1 MFWHRTTHSRRFGI
15 IFIIDMANFL
25 AALFGGTKHDKDMK
39 RLQPL
44 VDKVKAEYSWAES
57 LRDEDFP
64 RITAEWKDEVQS
76 GRKTLDDLLPKAYAL
91 AREAAGRTL
100 GERHYDVQI
109 MGAIVLH
116 QGSILE
122 MKTGEG
128 KTLTSVPAAYLNA
141 LEGKGVHVVTVNDY
155 LAGRDAEW
163 MGRVY
168 SFLGLT
174 TGVVFPGQDEARKK
188 EAYKA
193 DITYGT
199 NNEFGFDYLR
209 DNMKGSLQ
217 AKCQQ
222 THHFCIVDE
231 IDSILIDEARTP
243 LIISG
248 QAEDDTPK
256 VRAAKSIVPFLK
268 ECEKD
273 PETGDYYELSA
284 IDKLDR
290 EVYAAFDEKGDF
302 KLDEKGK
309 KVTFTKQGM
318 THMEELLRKA
328 GALQPSSAED
338 GSTVY
343 SLYDDANFELVHYVT
358 QAVRAEYMYKR
369 DTDYIVKDGEVQIV
383 DEFTGRVL
391 PGRRYSEGLHQA
403 IEAKENVSVRG
414 QSRTFATITFQNFFR
429 MYDKISGMTGTADTE
444 ATEFKQIYNID
455 VVVIPTNLP
464 VQRKDLPD
472 LTFYSE
478 EFKYNAIVKD
488 VKRIHA
494 TGQPILIGTTSIEKS
509 ERLSRLLTRE
519 GIRHEVLNAK
529 NHAREAYIIGEAGA
543 EGAVTIATNMAGR
556 GTDIKLGGSPEH
568 IAMKKV
574 GTEASPE
581 ELRKAVQEIM
591 PEYRKAYEKVKSLG
605 GLYIIGSERHESRR
619 IDNQLRG
626 RAGRQGDPG
635 MSQFYVALDDPLM
648 RLFAK
653 EGLREMIGKLGL
665 KDGEPIQHKMLDN
678 AIENAQKRVEQRNF
692 EIRKR
697 LLEYD
702 DVLNEQ
708 RNFIYSERD
717 KILAADD
724 LIERIIEN
732 TNALIDNAYEDA
744 DGDASR
750 FAEDFQR
757 LFSIRPPEGM
767 ENNREDL
774 KKFMESNLR
783 DKESKVGKEG
793 FNAFIRFIYL
803 KNIDKRWVDHLD
815 ALEDLREAASLMSYA
830 QKNPLVEYK
839 NTASDA
845 FDEMIESITEA
856 VCRTVNAVRV
866 SLQPRQQRPA
876 GQPRIEATHHSP
888 SSVLSN
894 VPRGEVRTNV
904 TAASQAQGTTY
915 VRSQPKVGRND
926 PCPCGSGKKYKHCC
940 GKNL

>member
-1 MFWHRTTHSRRFGI
+1 
-15 IFIIDMANFL
+15 MANFL

-39 RLQPL
+39 RLRPIL
-44 VDKVKAEYSWAES
+44 EKVKAEYSWAES
-57 LRDEDFP
+57 LKDEDFP
-64 RITAEWKDEVQS
+64 RITAEWKEEVRNGRSLDE
-76 GRKTLDDLLPKAYAL
+76 LLPKAYAL

-116 QGSILE
+116 QGAILE

-155 LAGRDAEW
+155 LAQRDMEW
-163 MGRVY
+163 MGKVY
-168 SFLGLT
+168 RFLGLT
-174 TGVVFPGQDEARKK
+174 VGVVVSGQDEARKR

-209 DNMKGSLQ
+209 DNLKMSLEHKTQ
-217 AKCQQ
+217 PK
-222 THHFCIVDE
+222 HHFCIIDE

-273 PETGDYYELSA
+273 PETGTYYELTEME
-284 IDKLDR
+284 KLDR
-290 EVYAAFDEKGDF
+290 EFYASFDEKGDY

-318 THMEELLRKA
+318 SHIEELLRKA
-328 GALQPSSAED
+328 GALLPSKDED
-338 GSTVY
+338 GNTVT
-343 SLYDDANFELVHYVT
+343 SLYDDQNFELVHYVT
-358 QAVRAEYMYKR
+358 QAVRAQYMYKL

-383 DEFTGRVL
+383 DEFTGRIL
-391 PGRRYSEGLHQA
+391 HGRRYSDGLHQA
-403 IEAKENVSVRG
+403 IEAKENVAIRG
-414 QSRTFATITFQNFFR
+414 QSKTFATITFQNFFR

-444 ATEFKQIYNID
+444 ATEFRQIYNID

-464 VQRKDLPD
+464 IQRKDLSD
-472 LTFYSE
+472 LTYFDE
-478 EFKYNAIVKD
+478 DCKYRAIVKD

-509 ERLSRLLTRE
+509 EKLSKYLTRE

-543 EGAVTIATNMAGR
+543 KGAVTIATNMAGR
-556 GTDIKLGGSPEH
+556 GTDIKLGGSLDH
-568 IAMKKV
+568 MAMRKV
-574 GTEASPE
+574 GTEASDEEIRKAKE
-581 ELRKAVQEIM
+581 ELL
-591 PEYRKAYEKVKSLG
+591 PEYRKAYEEVKALG

-635 MSQFYVALDDPLM
+635 TSQFYISLDDPLM

-653 EGLREMIGKLGL
+653 EGIKNMIGKLGL
-665 KDGEPIQHKMLDN
+665 KDGEAIQHKMLDN
-678 AIENAQKRVEQRNF
+678 AIEDAQKRVEERNF

-702 DVLNEQ
+702 DVLNEE

-717 KILAADD
+717 KILVADN
-724 LIERIIEN
+724 LIERIID
-732 TNALIDNAYEDA
+732 TTGDIISSAYESA
-744 DGDASR
+744 RENKEAFVTELRSS
-750 FAEDFQR
+750 
-757 LFSIRPPEGM
+757 FSSVPEGNTPAEVKMAM
-767 ENNREDL
+767 EESLRE
-774 KKFMESNLR
+774 
-783 DKESKVGKEG
+783 KEAKVGKEN
-793 FNAFIRFIYL
+793 FNSFIRYIYL
-803 KNIDKRWVDHLD
+803 KYIDKRWIDHLD
-815 ALEDLREAASLMSYA
+815 ALEDLRDAASLMSYA
-830 QKNPLVEYK
+830 QKNPLIEYK

-845 FDEMIESITEA
+845 FDQMLSSIA
-856 VCRTVNAVRV
+856 VSVCRTVNAVQV
-866 SLQPRQQRPA
+866 SLEPRRQA
-876 GQPRIEATHHSP
+876 
-888 SSVLSN
+888 
-894 VPRGEVRTNV
+894 
-904 TAASQAQGTTY
+904 AASKMEARHQSMPTQRTGTTAVSSQAEAHSTTY
-915 VRSQPKVGRND
+915 VRSTPKVGRND
-926 PCPCGSGKKYKHCC
+926 PCPCGSGLKYKNCC
-940 GKNL
+940 GKNR

>member
-1 MFWHRTTHSRRFGI
+1 
-15 IFIIDMANFL
+15 
-25 AALFGGTKHDKDMK
+25 
-39 RLQPL
+39 
-44 VDKVKAEYSWAES
+44 
-57 LRDEDFP
+57 
-64 RITAEWKDEVQS
+64 
-76 GRKTLDDLLPKAYAL
+76 
-91 AREAAGRTL
+91 
-100 GERHYDVQI
+100 
-109 MGAIVLH
+109 
-116 QGSILE
+116 
-122 MKTGEG
+122 
-128 KTLTSVPAAYLNA
+128 
-141 LEGKGVHVVTVNDY
+141 
-155 LAGRDAEW
+155 
-163 MGRVY
+163 
-168 SFLGLT
+168 
-174 TGVVFPGQDEARKK
+174 
-188 EAYKA
+188 
-193 DITYGT
+193 
-199 NNEFGFDYLR
+199 
-209 DNMKGSLQ
+209 MKGSMA
-217 AKCQQ
+217 AKCQAR
-222 THHFCIVDE
+222 HHFCIIDE

-256 VRAAKSIVPFLK
+256 VRAAKGVVPFLK

-284 IDKLDR
+284 MDKLDR
-290 EVYAAFDEKGDF
+290 EAYAAFDERGDY

-318 THMEELLRKA
+318 THIEELLRKS
-328 GALQPSSAED
+328 GALQPSTGED

-343 SLYDDANFELVHYVT
+343 SLYDDENFELVHYVT
-358 QAVRAEYMYKR
+358 QAVRAQYMYKR

-391 PGRRYSEGLHQA
+391 QGRRYSEGLHQA
-403 IEAKENVSVRG
+403 IEAKENVNVRG
-414 QSRTFATITFQNFFR
+414 QSKTFATITFQNFFR
-429 MYDKISGMTGTADTE
+429 MYEKISGMTGTADTE

-478 EFKYNAIVKD
+478 EFKYNAIVKA
-488 VKRIHA
+488 VKQIHA

-509 ERLSRLLTRE
+509 EKLSRLLTRE

-568 IAMKKV
+568 LAMKKV

-581 ELRKAVQEIM
+581 EIRQAVKDIM

-635 MSQFYVALDDPLM
+635 VSQFYVALDDPLM

-692 EIRKR
+692 EIRKK

-717 KILAADD
+717 KILVAND

-732 TNALIDNAYEDA
+732 TNELIDAAWEDA
-744 DGDASR
+744 DGSNQD
-750 FAEDFQR
+750 FAEAFQR
-757 LFSIRPPEGM
+757 LFSMRIPEGM
-767 ENNREDL
+767 EKSREEI
-774 KKFMESNLR
+774 KKAMESNLR
-783 DKESKVGKEG
+783 EKEAKVGKEN
-793 FNAFIRFIYL
+793 FNIFIRLVYL
-803 KNIDKRWVDHLD
+803 KDIDKKWVDHLD
-815 ALEDLREAASLMSYA
+815 ELEDLREAASLMSYA

-845 FDEMIESITEA
+845 FDEMIESITET
-856 VCRTVNAVRV
+856 VCRTVNAVRITIGPRPQR
-866 SLQPRQQRPA
+866 SMNQPKV
-876 GQPRIEATHHSP
+876 EATHHSP
-888 SSVLSN
+888 SSVLNN
-894 VPRGEVRTNV
+894 VPRGEVKTAV
-904 TAASQAQGTTY
+904 TSASQAHNTTY

>member
-1 MFWHRTTHSRRFGI
+1 
-15 IFIIDMANFL
+15 MANFF

-39 RLQPL
+39 RLRPI
-44 VDKVKAEYSWAES
+44 VESVRNEYGWAES

-64 RITAEWKDEVQS
+64 RITAEWKEEVRN
-76 GRKTLDDLLPKAYAL
+76 GRKLDELLPKAFAL
-91 AREAAGRTL
+91 AREAAGRVL

-116 QGSILE
+116 QGAILE

-128 KTLTSVPAAYLNA
+128 KTLTAVPAAYLNA
-141 LEGKGVHVVTVNDY
+141 LEGKGVHIVTVNDY
-155 LAGRDAEW
+155 LAQRDAEW

-174 TGVVFPGQDEARKK
+174 TGCIVAGEDEGRKRA
-188 EAYKA
+188 AYSA

-209 DNMKGSLQ
+209 DNMKMTYQQKLQ
-217 AKCQQ
+217 PK
-222 THHFCIVDE
+222 HHFCIVDE

-248 QAEDDTPK
+248 QADDDTPR
-256 VRAAKSIVPFLK
+256 VRAAKAVVPFLK

-273 PETGDYYELSA
+273 PETGEYYELTPME
-284 IDKLDR
+284 KLDR
-290 EVYAAFDEKGDF
+290 EAYAAFDEKGDF
-302 KLDEKGK
+302 KLDEKSK

-318 THMEELLRKA
+318 THIEQLLAKE
-328 GALQPSSAED
+328 GALKPSKDENGNTA
-338 GSTVY
+338 V
-343 SLYDDANFELVHYVT
+343 SLYDEDNFELVHYVT
-358 QAVRAEYMYKR
+358 QAVRAQYMYRR
-369 DTDYIVKDGEVQIV
+369 DVDYLVKYGEVQIV

-414 QSRTFATITFQNFFR
+414 QSKTFATITFQNFFR

-444 ATEFKQIYNID
+444 ATEFKQIYSLD
-455 VVVIPTNLP
+455 VVVIPTNVP

-472 LTFYSE
+472 LTYYDEQMKFR
-478 EFKYNAIVKD
+478 AIVNA

-509 ERLSRLLTRE
+509 ERLSSMLTRE

-543 EGAVTIATNMAGR
+543 KGAVTIATNMAGR
-556 GTDIKLGGSPEH
+556 GTDIKLGGSPMH
-568 IAMKKV
+568 LAIRKV
-574 GTEASPE
+574 GSDADPE
-581 ELRKAVQEIM
+581 TLKKAMEEVM
-591 PEYRKAYEKVKSLG
+591 PEYRKAYEEVKSLG

-626 RAGRQGDPG
+626 RSGRQGDPG
-635 MSQFYVALDDPLM
+635 TSQFYISLEDSLM

-653 EGLREMIGKLGL
+653 DGLREMIGRLGL
-665 KDGEPIQHKMLDN
+665 KDGEPIQHKLLDN
-678 AIENAQKRVEQRNF
+678 AIENAQKRVEERNF
-692 EIRKR
+692 QIRKH

-717 KILAADD
+717 RILQDED
-724 LIERIIEN
+724 LLERVIEN
-732 TNALIDNAYEDA
+732 TKEYVEEAWEDA
-744 DGDASR
+744 DGDSEK
-750 FAEDFQR
+750 FAEDYQR
-757 LFSIRPPEGM
+757 IFATRPNEAIANDKAAI
-767 ENNREDL
+767 EEELER
-774 KKFMESNLR
+774 NLR
-783 DKESKVGKEG
+783 DKEAKVGKA
-793 FNAFIRFIYL
+793 NLNLYIRFVYL
-803 KNIDKRWVDHLD
+803 RNIDRRWIDHLD
-815 ALEDLREAASLMSYA
+815 ALEDIRDAASLMSYA

-845 FDEMIESITEA
+845 FDEMISSITEA
-856 VCRTVNAVRV
+856 VVRNINAVRI
-866 SLQPRQQRPA
+866 SLQPRSEQKAQGGRLQTLHRSPVSSAQQRTA
-876 GQPRIEATHHSP
+876 V
-888 SSVLSN
+888 SS
-894 VPRGEVRTNV
+894 E
-904 TAASQAQGTTY
+904 SQAQNTTI
-915 VRSQPKVGRND
+915 VRSTPKVGRND
-926 PCPCGSGKKYKHCC
+926 PCPCGSGKKYKNCC
-940 GKNL
+940 GKRF

>member
-1 MFWHRTTHSRRFGI
+1 MASHYTFRPYRYYI
-15 IFIIDMANFL
+15 PDMANFL

-39 RLQPL
+39 RLRPL

-57 LRDEDFP
+57 LSDEDFP
-64 RITAEWKDEVQS
+64 KITAEWKEEVQS
-76 GRKTLDDLLPKAYAL
+76 GRKTLEDLLPKAYAL
-91 AREAAGRTL
+91 AREAAWRTL
-100 GERHYDVQI
+100 GEKHYDVQI

-116 QGSILE
+116 QGAILE

-141 LEGKGVHVVTVNDY
+141 LEGKGVHIVTVNDY

-174 TGVVFPGQDEARKK
+174 TGVVFTGQDDARKK
-188 EAYKA
+188 AAYQA

-209 DNMKGSLQ
+209 DNLKGSLD
-217 AKCQQ
+217 AKCQAR
-222 THHFCIVDE
+222 HHFCIIDE

-256 VRAAKSIVPFLK
+256 VRAAKGVVPFLK

-284 IDKLDR
+284 MDKLDR
-290 EVYAAFDEKGDF
+290 EAYAAFDERGDI

-318 THMEELLRKA
+318 THIEEILRKS
-328 GALQPSSAED
+328 GALVPSTAED
-338 GSTVY
+338 GSVVY

-414 QSRTFATITFQNFFR
+414 QSKTFATVTFQNFFR

-488 VKRIHA
+488 VKRIHS

-509 ERLSRLLTRE
+509 EKLSRLLTRE

-529 NHAREAYIIGEAGA
+529 NHAREAFIIGEAGS

-568 IAMKKV
+568 LAMKKV

-581 ELRKAVQEIM
+581 EIRKAVQDIM

-635 MSQFYVALDDPLM
+635 VSQFYVALDDPLM

-692 EIRKR
+692 EIRKK

-717 KILAADD
+717 KILGSDD

-732 TNALIDNAYEDA
+732 TDEIIDASYEEA
-744 DGDASR
+744 DGNAAK
-750 FAEDFQR
+750 FAESFQR
-757 LFSIRPPEGM
+757 LFSLRIPEGM
-767 ENNREDL
+767 ENKRNEL
-774 KKFMESNLR
+774 KKLMEANLR
-783 DKESKVGKEG
+783 DKESKVGKAN
-793 FNAFIRFIYL
+793 FNAFIRFVYL

-815 ALEDLREAASLMSYA
+815 ELEDLRDAASLMSYA

-845 FDEMIESITEA
+845 FDEMIESITET
-856 VCRTVNAVRV
+856 VCRTVNAVRI
-866 SLQPRQQRPA
+866 SLEPRQPRQQ
-876 GQPRIEATHHSP
+876 GQPRVEASHSSP
-888 SSVLSN
+888 SSVLSS

-904 TAASQAQGTTY
+904 TSASQAQNTTY
-915 VRSQPKVGRND
+915 VRSQPKIGRND

>member
-222 THHFCIVDE
+222 AHHFCIVDE

-581 ELRKAVQEIM
+581 ELRRAVQEIM

-692 EIRKR
+692 EIRKK

-744 DGDASR
+744 NGDASR

-757 LFSIRPPEGM
+757 LFSTRLPEGM
-767 ENNREDL
+767 ENNRE
-774 KKFMESNLR
+774 NLR
-783 DKESKVGKEG
+783 KYMENNLREKESKVGKEG

-856 VCRTVNAVRV
+856 VCRTVNAVRI
-866 SLQPRQQRPA
+866 SLQPRPQRPA

-888 SSVLSN
+888 SSVLSS

-926 PCPCGSGKKYKHCC
+926 PCPCGSGRKYKHCC